1 MKALLVAAAASDGS
15 PALVA
20 SLAETHG
27 LVIAVDGGGA
37 LCAEAGITPDVV
49 VGDFDSIDSATLD
62 RLARGGSEVISFPA
76 DKDQTDLELAL
87 TEARTRGA
95 TAVTVTAATGLRLD
109 HTLASLAALAGA
121 ADLRPE
127 VMEPTLSAWVL
138 HPSGRRQLSV
148 QGRGGT
154 LSLAA
159 WGATCIVSASGLKWL
174 LEAHTLSPESA
185 LGVSNVITSDSA
197 DLVVHEGTL
206 LVIAPQMPSGV
217 RVCAL

>member
-1 MKALLVAAAASDGS
+1 MRVLLVAAAASHGS

-20 SLAETHG
+20 SLAETHD

-37 LCAEAGITPDVV
+37 LCAQAGITPSVI
-49 VGDFDSIDSATLD
+49 VGDFDSIDAAALELLRAGGTELD
-62 RLARGGSEVISFPA
+62 SFPA

-87 TEARTRGA
+87 TEARARGA

-127 VMEPTLSAWVL
+127 VAEPTLSAWVL
-138 HPSGRRQLSV
+138 HPSGRHRLSIR
-148 QGRGGT
+148 GRGAT
-154 LSLAA
+154 LSLVA
-159 WGATCIVSASGLKWL
+159 WGATCIVSASGLKWS
-174 LEAHTLSPESA
+174 LEGDTLSPESA

-206 LVIAPQMPSGV
+206 LVMAPQMPSGV